1 MLALKPQVTLPPHL
15 AAPTVLDWRPNRGDK
30 SPMVKVTLLRQ
41 ARDYLARQG
50 LLEMGM
56 LVAVLGLVGSIW
68 AFSEVTDEVM
78 DAETDHFDAVVLR
91 AFRVPGDPDTGIG
104 PPWMPRVMGD
114 LTALGGVAVLT
125 LIVLIVIAFL
135 VLRRK
140 WGSAVL
146 VLCASAGGAIL
157 SHVLKSFFQR
167 ARPSVVPHLTEVTS
181 MSFPSGHS
189 MLSAVIYLTLG
200 ALLARTTK
208 DRKVKAF
215 FIFTA
220 LFITV
225 LVGATRVYLG
235 VHYPTDVLA
244 GWCAGTTW
252 ALLCVIVA
260 RWLQKK
266 HVVEPPG
273 ESTAPAKGA

>member
-1 MLALKPQVTLPPHL
+1 MK
-15 AAPTVLDWRPNRGDK
+15 
-30 SPMVKVTLLRQ
+30 KVTLFQ
-41 ARDYLARQG
+41 QVRDYLAKQG

-56 LVAVLGLVGSIW
+56 LLAVLGLVGSIW
-68 AFSEVTDEVM
+68 AFSEVADEVM
-78 DAETDHFDAVVLR
+78 DAETDHFDAVILR
-91 AFRVPGDPDTGIG
+91 AFRVPGDLNTGIG
-104 PPWMPRVMGD
+104 PKWMPTVVGD
-114 LTALGGVAVLT
+114 LTALGGAAVLT
-125 LIVLIVIAFL
+125 LIVLIVLAFL
-135 VLRRK
+135 LLRRK

-146 VLCASAGGAIL
+146 VLCASLGGALI
-157 SHVLKSFFQR
+157 STTLKGLFQR

-215 FIFTA
+215 FLFTA

-225 LVGATRVYLG
+225 MVGTTRVYLG
-235 VHYPTDVLA
+235 VHFPTDVLA

-252 ALLCVIVA
+252 ALLCVIIA

-266 HVVEPPG
+266 RVVEPPG
-273 ESTAPAKGA
+273 ESATPADG

>member
-1 MLALKPQVTLPPHL
+1 V
-15 AAPTVLDWRPNRGDK
+15 
-30 SPMVKVTLLRQ
+30 
-41 ARDYLARQG
+41 
-50 LLEMGM
+50 
-56 LVAVLGLVGSIW
+56 
-68 AFSEVTDEVM
+68 
-78 DAETDHFDAVVLR
+78 
-91 AFRVPGDPDTGIG
+91 
-104 PPWMPRVMGD
+104 
-114 LTALGGVAVLT
+114 
-125 LIVLIVIAFL
+125 LIVLAFL
-135 VLRRK
+135 LLRRK

-146 VLCASAGGAIL
+146 VLCASAGGAVI
-157 SHVLKSFFQR
+157 STVLKSFFHRQ
-167 ARPSVVPHLTEVTS
+167 RPSVVPHLTEVTS

-225 LVGATRVYLG
+225 MVGTTRVYLG
-235 VHYPTDVLA
+235 VHFPTDVLA
-244 GWCAGTTW
+244 GWCAGSTW
-252 ALLCVIVA
+252 ALLCVTVA

-273 ESTAPAKGA
+273 ESAPQAE

>member
-1 MLALKPQVTLPPHL
+1 MKEVTLFQR
-15 AAPTVLDWRPNRGDK
+15 V
-30 SPMVKVTLLRQ
+30 
-41 ARDYLARQG
+41 RDYLAKQG

-56 LVAVLGLVGSIW
+56 LLAVLGLLGSVW
-68 AFSEVTDEVM
+68 AFSEVADEVM
-78 DAETDHFDAVVLR
+78 DAETDHFDGVVLR
-91 AFRVPGDPDTGIG
+91 AFREPDRPDSGIG
-104 PPWMPRVMGD
+104 PEWMPTVVGD
-114 LTALGGVAVLT
+114 LTALGGAAVLT
-125 LIVLIVIAFL
+125 LIVLTVIAFL
-135 VLRRK
+135 VLQKK

-157 SHVLKSFFQR
+157 SNVLKSFFQR
-167 ARPSVVPHLTEVTS
+167 PRPSVVPHLAEVTS

-215 FIFTA
+215 FLFTA

-225 LVGATRVYLG
+225 MVGATRVYLG

-252 ALLCVIVA
+252 ALLCVIAA

-266 HVVEPPG
+266 HVVEAPG
-273 ESTAPAKGA
+273 EPAAPAKGA

>member
-1 MLALKPQVTLPPHL
+1 MK
-15 AAPTVLDWRPNRGDK
+15 
-30 SPMVKVTLLRQ
+30 KVTLFQ
-41 ARDYLARQG
+41 QVRDYLARQG

-56 LVAVLGLVGSIW
+56 LLTVLGLVGSIW
-68 AFSEVTDEVM
+68 VFSEVADEVM
-78 DAETDHFDAVVLR
+78 EAETDHFDAVILR
-91 AFRVPGDPDTGIG
+91 AFRHPGDPSIG
-104 PPWMPRVMGD
+104 LGPKWMPTVVGD
-114 LTALGGVAVLT
+114 LTSLGGAAVLT
-125 LIVLIVIAFL
+125 LIVLIVLAFL
-135 VLRRK
+135 LLRRK

-146 VLCASAGGAIL
+146 VLCASAGGAVI
-157 SHVLKSFFQR
+157 STVLKSFFQR
-167 ARPSVVPHLTEVTS
+167 PRPSVVPHLTEVTS

-225 LVGATRVYLG
+225 MVGTTRVYLG

-244 GWCAGTTW
+244 GWCAGSTW
-252 ALLCVIVA
+252 ALLCVVVA

-273 ESTAPAKGA
+273 ESAPQAND